1 MLWVFVSSRVP
12 RSGPKTLSLT
22 FSRHSDIST
31 VKIQS
36 SWAANASIIR
46 DYKHRKRHKI
56 PMSTQSIQSVR
67 RGAFGTSTQKNTS
80 KPIIDTN
87 LRTRHQRNPT
97 PVIVVSG
104 TYRGC
109 RLLIPTFD
117 ASAPV
122 RKGRIAEPA

>member
-1 MLWVFVSSRVP
+1 MLWSLVSSRVT
-12 RSGPKTLSLT
+12 RSGPKTLLLT
-22 FSRHSDIST
+22 FSRRSNLSS

-36 SWAANASIIR
+36 SWAANTSIIR
-46 DYKHRKRHKI
+46 DYKRCKRHQI
-56 PMSTQSIQSVR
+56 PMSTQSLQSVR

-87 LRTRHQRNPT
+87 LRTSRQRNPA
-97 PVIVVSG
+97 PVRVVSG
-104 TYRGC
+104 THRGC